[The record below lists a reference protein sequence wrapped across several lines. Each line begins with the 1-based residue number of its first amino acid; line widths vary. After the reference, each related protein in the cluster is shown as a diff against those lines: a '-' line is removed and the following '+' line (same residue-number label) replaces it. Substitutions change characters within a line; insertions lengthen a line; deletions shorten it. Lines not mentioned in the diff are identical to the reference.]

1 WVNPANH
8 LGNRRRGPAD
18 AINPNTAAQSEL
30 TTLSAASTANA
41 FTISEASAWYISH
54 ADAERL
60 CVGKASKHY
69 QWGYSCAWCGE
80 GLLRRCHH
88 VACSKMGCSEV
99 VRGRGVIPTY

>member
-1 WVNPANH
+1 MSRW
-8 LGNRRRGPAD
+8 L
-18 AINPNTAAQSEL
+18 AIIAL
-30 TTLSAASTANA
+30 ILTANA

-69 QWGYSCAWCGE
+69 QWGYSCGWCGE
-80 GLLRRCHH
+80 GLLRRCHQ

-99 VRGRGVIPTY
+99 VRGRSVIPTY